1 MERVKTRAELLDVLT
16 AERARRRARG
26 VAAQRNFCSIAR
38 DEARADSDL
47 DVLVGFQP
55 GRKSYDT
62 FLDLSECLE
71 EITGRPVELLTREGL
86 SPHLGPLIVRESVD
100 VPLD

>member
-1 MERVKTRAELLDVLT
+1 VLEVLT
-16 AERARRRARG
+16 AERSRLRDLG
-26 VAAQRNFCSIAR
+26 VADLRIFGSFAR
-38 DEARADSDL
+38 DEVRPESDL
-47 DVLVGFQP
+47 DVLVGFLP

-86 SPHLGPLIVRESVD
+86 SPYLGPLILRESVD

>member
-1 MERVKTRAELLDVLT
+1 MLDVLS
-16 AERARRRARG
+16 AERSRLRELG
-26 VAAQRNFCSIAR
+26 VADLRIFGSFAR
-38 DEARADSDL
+38 DEARPDSDL
-47 DVLVGFQP
+47 DVLVGFYP
-55 GRKSYDT
+55 GRKSYDA

-86 SPHLGPLIVRESVD
+86 SPHLGPLILRESID

>member
-1 MERVKTRAELLDVLT
+1 MLEVLA
-16 AERARRRARG
+16 AERSRLRQLG
-26 VAAQRNFCSIAR
+26 VADLRIFGSFAR
-38 DEARADSDL
+38 DEARPESDL
-47 DVLVGFQP
+47 DVLVGFLP

-86 SPHLGPLIVRESVD
+86 SPHLGPLILGESVD

>member
-1 MERVKTRAELLDVLT
+1 VERVTTRADVLDALT
-16 AERARRRARG
+16 AERSRLRALG
-26 VAAQRNFCSIAR
+26 VADLRIFGSFAR
-38 DEARADSDL
+38 DEAKPDSDL

-86 SPHLGPLIVRESVD
+86 SPYLGPLILRESID